1 MGVENLNYRE
11 IGSFSVNGRKE
22 QTILSVIFLL
32 IAGIGSGLLSLSK
45 VYDHSTIPVF
55 VIILSVIGFIV
66 VHELVHLIF
75 ISIFSKGKIKVRIK
89 IPTIAVGSE
98 AYFDKIQYVI
108 IALAPVIVLGLI
120 NLLCLLMLDDKFI
133 YAILLILNFATASG
147 DYILVYNALK
157 QSENSYFVDTA
168 EETKVYMQGY

>member
-89 IPTIAVGSE
+89 ISTIAVGSE
-98 AYFDKIQYVI
+98 AYFNKIQYVI

>member
-45 VYDHSTIPVF
+45 VYDHSAIPVF

-89 IPTIAVGSE
+89 ISTIAVGSE
-98 AYFDKIQYVI
+98 AYFNKIQYVI

>member
-89 IPTIAVGSE
+89 ISTIAVGSE
-98 AYFDKIQYVI
+98 AYFNKIQ
-108 IALAPVIVLGLI
+108 
-120 NLLCLLMLDDKFI
+120 
-133 YAILLILNFATASG
+133 
-147 DYILVYNALK
+147 
-157 QSENSYFVDTA
+157 
-168 EETKVYMQGY
+168 

>member
-45 VYDHSTIPVF
+45 VYVHNTIPVF

-133 YAILLILNFATASG
+133 YAILLILNLATASG

-157 QSENSYFVDTA
+157 QSKNSYFVDTA